1 MDNRGHIKR
10 KNLTL
15 GTLNHPMLREQE
27 SESERVREREEQVT
41 YSGQFKWSS
50 IAVKELSVYSTAPT
64 AMSAP

>member
-27 SESERVREREEQVT
+27 SESESEREGRNRLHT
-41 YSGQFKWSS
+41 LGSS
-50 IAVKELSVYSTAPT
+50 NGLPLQ
-64 AMSAP
+64 